1 MNQFSFHFS
10 AKLVY
15 HIESTTQLTSHVLIL
30 PHSMNLLFYSIIM
43 EAQSRWNK
51 MVHATFRKVVAFDLV
66 FMGLGIVIGAGV
78 GAYLVTAGL
87 IQ

>member
-1 MNQFSFHFS
+1 
-10 AKLVY
+10 
-15 HIESTTQLTSHVLIL
+15 
-30 PHSMNLLFYSIIM
+30 M
-43 EAQSRWNK
+43 EAQSIWNK
-51 MVHATFRKVVAFDLV
+51 MVHSTFRKVVAFDLV